1 MKWSVLNLHRVFKLQ
16 IKEFKGKDKT
26 TIHINPKEIFDFRYL
41 EMCLSMIEIIL
52 FGEQVNFNKQQ
63 KLAGKKPSSL
73 NSSGGSQNQA
83 MLVKVLS
90 KSTASRQ
97 HASTLD
103 VGGQGDSSESSSN
116 DGKSDLQ
123 RLKEDITASTQSLE
137 TLAAKQVSKN

>member
-1 MKWSVLNLHRVFKLQ
+1 
-16 IKEFKGKDKT
+16 
-26 TIHINPKEIFDFRYL
+26 
-41 EMCLSMIEIIL
+41 MCFSIIDRIP
-52 FGEQVNFNKQQ
+52 FGQQVNFNKQQ
-63 KLAGKKPSSL
+63 KLAGKKPSSSL
-73 NSSGGSQNQA
+73 STSGGNQNQA

-137 TLAAKQVSKN
+137 TLAAKQVSNNRMNTRLE

>member
-1 MKWSVLNLHRVFKLQ
+1 
-16 IKEFKGKDKT
+16 
-26 TIHINPKEIFDFRYL
+26 
-41 EMCLSMIEIIL
+41 MIDIIL

-63 KLAGKKPSSL
+63 KLAGKKPSSSL

-137 TLAAKQVSKN
+137 TLAAKQVS

>member
-1 MKWSVLNLHRVFKLQ
+1 M
-16 IKEFKGKDKT
+16 
-26 TIHINPKEIFDFRYL
+26 
-41 EMCLSMIEIIL
+41 
-52 FGEQVNFNKQQ
+52 NFNKQQ

-137 TLAAKQVSKN
+137 TLAAKQVSKNRMLE